1 MVGVKLVTNTAYQN
15 PPIQWWWVVLPLGI
29 ALFIF
34 LLTAGLEFY
43 WARGVDDTGGIAAAV
58 AAPVN
63 WAVKATNTLVTGVG
77 TATGNLGRGFMEGTG
92 VALSGPFKAIGLSD

>member
-15 PPIQWWWVVLPLGI
+15 PPIQWWWWAIPLAIALGI
-29 ALFIF
+29 FI
-34 LLTAGLEFY
+34 LTAGLEFH

-63 WAVKATNTLVTGVG
+63 WLVKGTGTVVTGVG
-77 TATGNLGRGFMEGTG
+77 SASANLGRGFMEGTG
-92 VALSGPFKAIGLSD
+92 VALSGPFKAVGLSD